1 MTRSVFYINISIQ
14 TPEGF
19 KQFGRFEF
27 GHDRQAARDLFKRL
41 KGSSSIDEK
50 DMLYIEFMETVNG
63 LPFNL
68 DILTCDLQQLGTNT
82 MLITQEIFRLSNLK
96 VGK

>member
-1 MTRSVFYINISIQ
+1 MIKSVFYINISIQ
-14 TPEGF
+14 TLEGL